1 MLSFRHVKVR
11 GHIQLLNNI
20 MEFDLSKY
28 EQKMEKTFE
37 VLKREFLGLRTGR
50 ASPGLLEPLSVEA
63 YGSKV
68 PISQVGN
75 IGVPEPRMLTIQVWD
90 QALVP
95 SVESAIRASNLGLNP
110 MTEGS
115 LIRLPIPDLTEE
127 RRKEIVKLASK
138 YAEDS
143 RVIVRNIRREAMEE
157 VKNLEKNKSLSKDEA
172 FSYYEDIQFLTDNF
186 IKKVDDNLADKEKDI
201 LSI

>member
-1 MLSFRHVKVR
+1 
-11 GHIQLLNNI
+11 

-50 ASPGLLEPLSVEA
+50 ASAGLLEPLNVEA

-75 IGVPEPRMLTIQVWD
+75 ISVPEPRMLTIQVWD
-90 QALVP
+90 QALVA

-143 RVIVRNIRREAMEE
+143 RVIVRNIRREAMDE
-157 VKNLEKNKSLSKDEA
+157 VKSLEKNKSLSKDEA

>member
-1 MLSFRHVKVR
+1 
-11 GHIQLLNNI
+11 

-50 ASPGLLEPLSVEA
+50 ASTGLLEPLSVEA

>member
-50 ASPGLLEPLSVEA
+50 ASTGLLEPLSVEA